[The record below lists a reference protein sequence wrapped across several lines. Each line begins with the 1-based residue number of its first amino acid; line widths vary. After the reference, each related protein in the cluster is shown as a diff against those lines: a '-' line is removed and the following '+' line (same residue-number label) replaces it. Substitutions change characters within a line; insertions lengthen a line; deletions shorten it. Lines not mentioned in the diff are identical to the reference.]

1 MKKYGLMIVFGQIG
15 LMAFAQSAYQDASR
29 DLASSRGRNQGAMQ
43 VCNTCDQSLLPTVR
57 VLSYNVDGHTGYFVS
72 GSVPKSDVE
81 LYSAS
86 TGGQLLARKT
96 ADEKGAADFRLSADQ
111 KPVFALNHNRR
122 NSNGVSGNAQL
133 FTIGGKDLVMNNL
146 RLSTVGTDVHLSW
159 NASTVSSDWTFVVQ
173 RSRDNKQFED
183 VQTLS
188 PANLTTLTTYSATQ
202 AAPQQTP
209 VEYYRVEA
217 RNKNGFSI
225 ATQSELVKFAL
236 PSFFQAQPTVFTT
249 SIQLVVAPDKLPSK
263 YTITDMTGRNK
274 LYTGTLTT
282 ANQTL
287 ALKLPA
293 GFYIVSVTDR
303 KGVSASQMIIRN

>member
-1 MKKYGLMIVFGQIG
+1 MKKYGLLIISGQIG
-15 LMAFAQSAYQDASR
+15 LMAFAQSPYQDASR
-29 DLASSRGRNQGAMQ
+29 ELEAARNRSQGAIQ
-43 VCNTCDQSLLPTVR
+43 VCKTCDQSILPTVR

-81 LYSAS
+81 LYSTS
-86 TGGQLLARKT
+86 TGGQMLARKT
-96 ADEKGAADFRLSADQ
+96 ADEKGQANFTLAAGE
-111 KPVFALNHNRR
+111 KPAFALNHNRR

-133 FTIGGKDLVMNNL
+133 FTIGGKDLLMNNL

-183 VQTLS
+183 VQTVS
-188 PANLTTLTTYSATQ
+188 PANLTTLTTYSVTQ
-202 AAPQQTP
+202 PAPQQIP

-236 PSFFQAQPTVFTT
+236 PSFFQALPTVFTS

-282 ANQTL
+282 INQTL
-287 ALKLPA
+287 TLKLPA

-303 KGVSASQMIIRN
+303 KGVSASQVIIRN